1 MTITLYNTADDK
13 KKVGKTLTAV
23 QTVENVKPIEPCDML
38 NPSFILDGGAV
49 NAINS
54 NYCHVSI
61 FGRYYF
67 ITDHVLLNGARIM
80 IKCKHDPLQNFAT
93 ALKNSRQLVTRS
105 ESIGKPTYIKDDYL
119 PLKPHK
125 EIKIIPFEGGA
136 FNLNTAT
143 TGSYNFVINVSGG
156 SGE

>member
-1 MTITLYNTADDK
+1 MTITLYNTSDDK

-38 NPSFILDGGAV
+38 NPSFILDGDAV

-93 ALKNSRQLVTRS
+93 GLKNSRQLVTRS

-119 PLKPHK
+119 PLKPNK
-125 EIKIIPFEGGA
+125 EMAVIKFEGGDINITEA
-136 FNLNTAT
+136 ANT
-143 TGSYNFVINVSGG
+143 SYNFVITVSGG
-156 SGE
+156 A

>member
-1 MTITLYNTADDK
+1 MTITLYNTSDDK
-13 KKVGKTLTAV
+13 KKVGKTLTAL

-93 ALKNSRQLVTRS
+93 GLKNSRQLVTRS

-119 PLKPHK
+119 PLKPNK
-125 EIKIIPFEGGA
+125 EMAVIKFEGSDINITEA
-136 FNLNTAT
+136 ANT
-143 TGSYNFVINVSGG
+143 SYNFVITVSGG
-156 SGE
+156 A

>member
-1 MTITLYNTADDK
+1 MTITLYNTSDDK
-13 KKVGKTLTAV
+13 KKVGKTLTVV

-80 IKCKHDPLQNFAT
+80 IKCKNDPLQNFAT

-119 PLKPHK
+119 PLKPNK
-125 EIKIIPFEGGA
+125 EMAVIKFEGGDINITEA
-136 FNLNTAT
+136 ANT
-143 TGSYNFVINVSGG
+143 SYNFVISVSGG
-156 SGE
+156 A

>member
-1 MTITLYNTADDK
+1 MTITLYNTNDDRR
-13 KKVGKTLTAV
+13 KVTKTLTQVSQETA
-23 QTVENVKPIEPCDML
+23 TATNPCDVL
-38 NPSFILDGGAV
+38 NPKFVLSGSALV

-54 NYCHVSI
+54 NYCFCST

-67 ITDHVLLNGARIM
+67 ITGYTIESAARIV
-80 IKCKHDPLQNFAT
+80 IDCAVDPLMSWDSQIRS
-93 ALKNSRQLVTRS
+93 SRQLVTRS

-125 EIKIIPFEGGA
+125 EIKIIPFEGGT

>member
-1 MTITLYNTADDK
+1 MTITLYNTSDDK

-38 NPSFILDGGAV
+38 EPSFILDGGAV

-80 IKCKHDPLQNFAT
+80 IKCKHDPLQNFASP
-93 ALKNSRQLVTRS
+93 LKNSKQLVTRS
-105 ESIGKPTYIKDDYL
+105 ESIGKPTFITDNNY
-119 PLKPHK
+119 PLKPSK
-125 EIKIIPFEGGA
+125 EMAVIKFEGGDI
-136 FNLNTAT
+136 NITSAT
-143 TGSYNFVINVSGG
+143 NSSYNFVITVSGG
-156 SGE
+156 A

>member
-93 ALKNSRQLVTRS
+93 ALKNSNQLVTRS

-119 PLKPHK
+119 PLRPNK
-125 EIKIIPFEGGA
+125 EMAVIKFEGGDINITQA
-136 FNLNTAT
+136 ANT
-143 TGSYNFVINVSGG
+143 SYNFVITVSGG
-156 SGE
+156 A